1 MRKCPNCGGKYAD
14 HVKKCSA
21 CNVPTEEWLEE
32 LPPITDYD
40 DDEIDD
46 DEIDDDDEEH
56 KNKIVPTSLG
66 EIRLCG
72 KRFRTAYILNLIFAV
87 VCGVLAGSFFKEPLI
102 GIAVAVVFA
111 SGSFLL
117 FMFSALFHALYDII
131 VALYHIANK

>member
-46 DEIDDDDEEH
+46 YGEEV
-56 KNKIVPTSLG
+56 KKEIVPTSLR
-66 EIRLCG
+66 EVRLCG
-72 KRFRTAYILNLIFAV
+72 KRFKTAYILNLVFAV
-87 VCGVLAGSFFKEPLI
+87 VCGVLAGSFFEEPLI

-117 FMFSALFHALYDII
+117 FMFSALFHALNDII